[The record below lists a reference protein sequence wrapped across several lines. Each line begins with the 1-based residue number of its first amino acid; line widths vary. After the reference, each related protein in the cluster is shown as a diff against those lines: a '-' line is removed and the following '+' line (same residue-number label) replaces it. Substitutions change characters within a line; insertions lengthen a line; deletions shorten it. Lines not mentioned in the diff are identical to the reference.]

1 LHLSCVFGREIERG
15 RPPRNLTGLDMSW
28 HIIQNNT
35 VACMPG
41 LHSSWYSLSGHSKH
55 IQKLTSSVL
64 SFCPVW
70 LAFRGFKILYNWPAV
85 GWIDGKVVKRNVN
98 RRMKI
103 GSDIVNFFVFY
114 QHDDDTSKHEILQQ
128 RGSSLCLGGK
138 NKAWCGQGCK
148 WAEFTW
154 RLITYAW
161 VIFDLHTSWHPPI
174 TFPLLALPIIINP
187 RHTQ

>member
-1 LHLSCVFGREIERG
+1 MLKTRNTSSNWNVSPDRTLHLSCVFGREIESG

-114 QHDDDTSKHEILQQ
+114 KPDDDTSKHEQLQQ
-128 RGSSLCLGGK
+128 RGS
-138 NKAWCGQGCK
+138 
-148 WAEFTW
+148 
-154 RLITYAW
+154 Y
-161 VIFDLHTSWHPPI
+161 TSWHPPI
-174 TFPLLALPIIINP
+174 TFPRPQKLKQLIS
-187 RHTQ
+187 